1 MNELILLRVHP
12 SLMSMIIL
20 RLEYVVDQCF
30 DHFAWTSASS
40 QETGESQMS
49 WVHLQGIGFCSYY
62 C

>member
-49 WVHLQGIGFCSYY
+49 
-62 C
+62 